1 VSWWRLALPVYWIA
15 LAAATHYPRV
25 RIPGEL
31 PSSDKI
37 LHFAAFAILAFLLW
51 QVLASRARP
60 LTAASVWI
68 VAAIAIPY
76 AAVDEYTQ
84 QFVGRYTELAD
95 WVANAAGIICVL
107 AVLEI
112 RRRVTAVRAARRSS
126 PARR

>member
-1 VSWWRLALPVYWIA
+1 MSRWRLALPVYWIA

-25 RIPGEL
+25 QIPGEL

-37 LHFAAFAILAFLLW
+37 LHFSAFAILAFLLW

-60 LTAASVWI
+60 LTAATVWI
-68 VAAIAIPY
+68 AAAILIPY
-76 AAVDEYTQ
+76 AAIDEYTQ

-112 RRRVTAVRAARRSS
+112 RRRLTAVRRSSRARR
-126 PARR
+126 

>member
-1 VSWWRLALPVYWIA
+1 VSGWRLALPAYWVA

-37 LHFAAFAILAFLLW
+37 LHFAAFAILAFLIW
-51 QVLASRARP
+51 QVLARRARP

-76 AAVDEYTQ
+76 AAIDEYTQ

-95 WVANAAGIICVL
+95 WVANTAGIVCTL
-107 AVLEI
+107 SVLEL
-112 RRRVTAVRAARRSS
+112 RRRITAARRSS
-126 PARR
+126 PAPR